1 MAGKQSP
8 WVGGNLTPL
17 LWPPSS
23 YWSKQS
29 AFMFLNWGIL
39 YIYRDTYN
47 TVWFGRLFFSLLN
60 LIGFDRC
67 KCFAIYFPA
76 KLEHFISLA
85 KNPHSLQV
93 PLVTSY
99 LMLLCSSRMQTDH
112 VGFHFWFSS
121 LFDLKLRFAKVDCA
135 GGSDWS
141 LLWDII
147 RDSSECVVEKPCF
160 TIDNLSVSRDWGSI

>member
-8 WVGGNLTPL
+8 WVGGNLTSL

-23 YWSKQS
+23 YWSKQEAYFTS
-29 AFMFLNWGIL
+29 AGTLTTL
-39 YIYRDTYN
+39 
-47 TVWFGRLFFSLLN
+47 FGLVVYFFSLLD

-67 KCFAIYFPA
+67 KCFVIYFPA
-76 KLEHFISLA
+76 KLEHFISPVE
-85 KNPHSLQV
+85 NPHSHQV
-93 PLVTSY
+93 PLATSY
-99 LMLLCSSRMQTDH
+99 LVLLCSSGMQTDH

-121 LFDLKLRFAKVDCA
+121 LFDLKLRFIKVDHA
-135 GGSDWS
+135 GSSDWS

-160 TIDNLSVSRDWGSI
+160 TIENMSVSGDWDSI